1 MLDDDRSHWTGAT
14 SIPSTSDG
22 SSVVLIW
29 GDNDHDDEEEDLH
42 EHQEAVEQIQ
52 RDASSSESE
61 ASVRLENIY
70 LESDEEGS
78 GMYDNPLFEAR
89 PEEKSKGP

>member
-29 GDNDHDDEEEDLH
+29 GDNDEGDDEEED
-42 EHQEAVEQIQ
+42 Q
-52 RDASSSESE
+52 RG
-61 ASVRLENIY
+61 RT
-70 LESDEEGS
+70 S
-78 GMYDNPLFEAR
+78 GGGRAN
-89 PEEKSKGP
+89 SKGRI